1 LKNNPRKEL
10 IIKSARER
18 FARYGFKKTSMNDI
32 AGDLRMGK
40 ATLYHY
46 YKTKE
51 EVFNAVIKF
60 ELNEFSKELL
70 QLEKNKD
77 QTLNEKLIEYLHIR
91 QKTFDDGSNL
101 TQIQIDAVGLM
112 HLLDEKSPYFSLIES
127 EEKFLFNLLK
137 DHFKKEKYLEEETKP
152 LAQMIARFARGL
164 ILMSK
169 VDSKKPANEIS
180 IENEWKVFVDKIILG
195 I

>member
-1 LKNNPRKEL
+1 LKNNPRKDL
-10 IIKSARER
+10 IIKSAKER

-60 ELNEFSKELL
+60 ELNEFAKELS

-77 QTLNEKLIEYLHIR
+77 LSLNEKLIEYLHIR
-91 QKTFDDGSNL
+91 QKVIEDGSNL
-101 TQIQIDAVGLM
+101 AQIQIDAVGLM
-112 HLLDEKSPYFSLIES
+112 HLLSEKSVYFSLIDT
-127 EEKFLFNLLK
+127 EEKFLGNLLK
-137 DHFKKEKYLEEETKP
+137 DHFKKEKLSENEMKS
-152 LAQMIARFARGL
+152 LVQMIARCSRGL

-169 VDSKKPANEIS
+169 VDSKNPANEFS
-180 IENEWKVFVDKIILG
+180 IENEWKMFITGLIKNF
-195 I
+195 

>member
-1 LKNNPRKEL
+1 MKNNPRKDL
-10 IIKSARER
+10 IIKSAKER

-60 ELNEFSKELL
+60 ELNEFSKELS
-70 QLEKNKD
+70 QLEKSKD
-77 QTLNEKLIEYLHIR
+77 QTLSEKLTEYLRIR

-101 TQIQIDAVGLM
+101 AQIQIDAVGLM
-112 HLLDEKSPYFSLIES
+112 HLLDEKSIYFSLVEA

-137 DHFKKEKYLEEETKP
+137 DHFKKEKFSEEEIKSYV
-152 LAQMIARFARGL
+152 QMIARFARGL

-169 VDSKKPANEIS
+169 VDSKKPANEFS
-180 IENEWKVFVDKIILG
+180 LENEWKRFVNKVIH
-195 I
+195 

>member
-1 LKNNPRKEL
+1 MRNNPRKDL
-10 IIKSARER
+10 IIKSAKER

-32 AGDLRMGK
+32 AADLRMGK

-60 ELNEFSKELL
+60 ELNEFMKELS

-77 QTLNEKLIEYLHIR
+77 LSLNEKLVGYLQIR
-91 QKTFDDGSNL
+91 QKTLDDGSNL
-101 TQIQIDAVGLM
+101 AQIQIDAVGFM
-112 HLLDEKSPYFSLIES
+112 HLLTEKSIYFNLVEA
-127 EEKFLFNLLK
+127 EEKFLQSLLK
-137 DHFKKEKYLEEETKP
+137 EHLKKEKFSDEEIRP
-152 LAQMIARFARGL
+152 YVQMIARFARGL

-169 VDSKKPANEIS
+169 VDSKKTGNEFS
-180 IENEWKVFVDKIILG
+180 IENEWKTFVNGVISDG
-195 I
+195 